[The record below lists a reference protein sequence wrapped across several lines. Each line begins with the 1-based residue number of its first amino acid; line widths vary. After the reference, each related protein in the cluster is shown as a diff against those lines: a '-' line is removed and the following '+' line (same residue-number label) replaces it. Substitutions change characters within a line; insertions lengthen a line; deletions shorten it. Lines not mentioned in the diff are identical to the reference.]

1 MSADC
6 VGVHWGHTADCS
18 VPVILTRSCPSQRE
32 RSRERHTHTHTH
44 THTQTHRQTDIFMA
58 IDCCVVQISVSNPY
72 ATDEEEVA
80 NGSVG
85 PAALSVACSRLVHAL
100 TGTAMERERE
110 CVCVCVCA
118 SVCVCV

>member
-1 MSADC
+1 MRGGALGAYSRLLRACHLDTLLPITERE
-6 VGVHWGHTADCS
+6 VE
-18 VPVILTRSCPSQRE
+18 RE

-100 TGTAMERERE
+100 TGTAMERE
-110 CVCVCVCA
+110 
-118 SVCVCV
+118 SVCV